1 MSGRLRSSPCFLL
14 GDTRRGGEPRPPLC
28 PLSRGNGAGWSPGL
42 HLLPLGQSR
51 PGPSP
56 ATHSRPALKKIDILW
71 WKSFGFAPEGP
82 RVLRSLGAC
91 FAVWVLSAPTRLSP
105 VASNAEASARAEVD
119 SAQLGSHRNRSVRLA
134 GGAGRLRAGSCLPA
148 GGPCGQPTA
157 GGGSPRPSRSMGHAR
172 DLPDDLADG
181 TFPDLWFLSRLPLR
195 GCWST
200 IACPPLSSFAPYG
213 IG

>member
-1 MSGRLRSSPCFLL
+1 M
-14 GDTRRGGEPRPPLC
+14 
-28 PLSRGNGAGWSPGL
+28 
-42 HLLPLGQSR
+42 
-51 PGPSP
+51 
-56 ATHSRPALKKIDILW
+56 
-71 WKSFGFAPEGP
+71 
-82 RVLRSLGAC
+82 
-91 FAVWVLSAPTRLSP
+91 
-105 VASNAEASARAEVD
+105 
-119 SAQLGSHRNRSVRLA
+119 RLA

-148 GGPCGQPTA
+148 GGPCGQPAA
-157 GGGSPRPSRSMGHAR
+157 GGGSPRPSRSMGHVR